1 MRPRSL
7 VYSGFSGSTICFGS
21 NIVVG
26 VPYITMP
33 IPSGLGLGLAS
44 VVVSGC
50 SDLLLSLVLCV
61 ARVLQ
66 LEKPKQ
72 PISASS
78 VPAIR
83 LEMIFES
90 LRFIH
95 YYNTGVKGERIYRG
109 YLRSTWI
116 SISFFTL
123 PSFQFPE
130 PLLTK
135 SLSLISTI
143 TCLSVTTP
151 FFSPSMS
158 FTSRATPCP
167 PWKPV

>member
-7 VYSGFSGSTICFGS
+7 VHSGFSGSTICFGS

-95 YYNTGVKGERIYRG
+95 YIIVEVRIEDLQR
-109 YLRSTWI
+109 
-116 SISFFTL
+116 
-123 PSFQFPE
+123 
-130 PLLTK
+130 LLA
-135 SLSLISTI
+135 LHLDFYI
-143 TCLSVTTP
+143 LLNLAFV
-151 FFSPSMS
+151 
-158 FTSRATPCP
+158 
-167 PWKPV
+167 PVSGAFADEVALLDIYDHLLVCDDAILLAINVLHL

>member
-7 VYSGFSGSTICFGS
+7 VHSGFSGSTICFGS

-50 SDLLLSLVLCV
+50 SDLLPSLVLCV
-61 ARVLQ
+61 VRVLQ

-90 LRFIH
+90 FRFIH
-95 YYNTGVKGERIYRG
+95 YIIVEVRIEDLQRLLALHLDLYILFYLAFVPVSGAFADEVALLDIYNH
-109 YLRSTWI
+109 
-116 SISFFTL
+116 
-123 PSFQFPE
+123 
-130 PLLTK
+130 LLVCDDAI
-135 SLSLISTI
+135 LLAIDV
-143 TCLSVTTP
+143 LHL
-151 FFSPSMS
+151 
-158 FTSRATPCP
+158 
-167 PWKPV
+167 

>member
-7 VYSGFSGSTICFGS
+7 VHSGFSGSTICFGS

-33 IPSGLGLGLAS
+33 ISSGLGLGLTS

-50 SDLLLSLVLCV
+50 SDLLPSLVLCV

-90 LRFIH
+90 FRFIH
-95 YYNTGVKGERIYRG
+95 YIIVEVRIEDLQRLLALHLDLYILL
-109 YLRSTWI
+109 YLAVVPAFRA
-116 SISFFTL
+116 FAD
-123 PSFQFPE
+123 E
-130 PLLTK
+130 VDLLD
-135 SLSLISTI
+135 LYGHLLVCDDAILLAI
-143 TCLSVTTP
+143 NVLHL
-151 FFSPSMS
+151 
-158 FTSRATPCP
+158 
-167 PWKPV
+167 

>member
-1 MRPRSL
+1 MRPQSL
-7 VYSGFSGSTICFGS
+7 VHSGFSGSTICFGS

-90 LRFIH
+90 FRFIH
-95 YYNTGVKGERIYRG
+95 YIIVEVRIEDLQRLLALHLDLYILL
-109 YLRSTWI
+109 YLA
-116 SISFFTL
+116 FV
-123 PSFQFPE
+123 P
-130 PLLTK
+130 
-135 SLSLISTI
+135 
-143 TCLSVTTP
+143 V
-151 FFSPSMS
+151 
-158 FTSRATPCP
+158 SRAFADEVALLDIYDYLLVCDDTILLAIN
-167 PWKPV
+167 VLHL

>member
-7 VYSGFSGSTICFGS
+7 VHSGFSGSTICFGS

-33 IPSGLGLGLAS
+33 ISSGLGLGLAS

-50 SDLLLSLVLCV
+50 SALSLSLVLWV
-61 ARVLQ
+61 VRVLQ

-90 LRFIH
+90 FRFIH
-95 YYNTGVKGERIYRG
+95 YIIYRSKRREDLQRLLALHLDLYVLL
-109 YLRSTWI
+109 YLAVV
-116 SISFFTL
+116 
-123 PSFQFPE
+123 P
-130 PLLTK
+130 
-135 SLSLISTI
+135 
-143 TCLSVTTP
+143 V
-151 FFSPSMS
+151 
-158 FTSRATPCP
+158 SRAFADEVALLDIYDHLLVCDDTILLAID
-167 PWKPV
+167 VLHL

>member
-1 MRPRSL
+1 MRPQSL
-7 VYSGFSGSTICFGS
+7 VHSGFSGSTICFGS

-50 SDLLLSLVLCV
+50 SDLLPSLVLCV
-61 ARVLQ
+61 VRVLQ

-72 PISASS
+72 PTSASS

-90 LRFIH
+90 FRFIQ
-95 YYNTGVKGERIYRG
+95 YD
-109 YLRSTWI
+109 RS
-116 SISFFTL
+116 
-123 PSFQFPE
+123 E
-130 PLLTK
+130 DRD
-135 SLSLISTI
+135 STEV
-143 TCLSVTTP
+143 TC
-151 FFSPSMS
+151 
-158 FTSRATPCP
+158 AP
-167 PWKPV
+167 P

>member
-1 MRPRSL
+1 M
-7 VYSGFSGSTICFGS
+7 ICFGS

-50 SDLLLSLVLCV
+50 SDLSPSLVLCV

-72 PISASS
+72 PISASN

-90 LRFIH
+90 FRFIH
-95 YYNTGVKGERIYRG
+95 YVIVEVRIEDLQR
-109 YLRSTWI
+109 
-116 SISFFTL
+116 
-123 PSFQFPE
+123 
-130 PLLTK
+130 LLA
-135 SLSLISTI
+135 LHLDLYI
-143 TCLSVTTP
+143 LLNLAFVP
-151 FFSPSMS
+151 VP
-158 FTSRATPCP
+158 RAFADEVALLNLYGDLLVCDDAILLAID
-167 PWKPV
+167 VLHL